1 MRKWLTDKISP
12 FLLYNKKLPIRRYV
26 LLQILL
32 SNTGDKSFLDLVYD
46 S

>member
-12 FLLYNKKLPIRRYV
+12 FLLYNKKLPIRPYV
-26 LLQILL
+26 FLLQI
-32 SNTGDKSFLDLVYD
+32 TGDNSVLDLVYD